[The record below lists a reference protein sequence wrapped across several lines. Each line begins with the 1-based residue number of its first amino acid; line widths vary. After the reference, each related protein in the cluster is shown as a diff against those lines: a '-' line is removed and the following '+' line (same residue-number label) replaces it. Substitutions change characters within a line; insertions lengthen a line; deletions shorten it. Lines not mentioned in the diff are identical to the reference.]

1 MNRHTLLYQH
11 NINYI
16 TLWDIFHSIY
26 EFNASG
32 CYGRPIN
39 ALILLIYKGYYS
51 IINTFY
57 MY

>member
-11 NINYI
+11 NYI

-39 ALILLIYKGYYS
+39 ALILLIYKGYYT